1 MTEEAAGKNAPL
13 DTPTELLSLVEAAR
27 SALTDSMV
35 ERLAVAGSNAME
47 VADRL
52 NDEDTKDA
60 LLTILDKLTELHRCG
75 ALDTVFDLVFAVHSA
90 RQAATDNI
98 VERMFMLVERML
110 NEMANEE
117 LVTLAYNARRAM
129 EQAIDETTA
138 APPKGGLMATLAMMN
153 SQETQE
159 AMQFMMRFG
168 THLRKRTSALRGTAN
183 LEP

>member
-1 MTEEAAGKNAPL
+1 MTEEAANAPIE
-13 DTPTELLSLVEAAR
+13 TPQEILSLVDAAR

-52 NDEDTKDA
+52 NDDDTKDA
-60 LLTILDKLTELHRCG
+60 IFTILDKLTELHRCG
-75 ALDTVFDLVFAVHSA
+75 ALDTVFDLVFAMHSA

-138 APPKGGLMATLAMMN
+138 APAKGGMMATLSMLN
-153 SQETQE
+153 SAETQE

-168 THLRKRTSALRGTAN
+168 THLRKRTSALRNTAN